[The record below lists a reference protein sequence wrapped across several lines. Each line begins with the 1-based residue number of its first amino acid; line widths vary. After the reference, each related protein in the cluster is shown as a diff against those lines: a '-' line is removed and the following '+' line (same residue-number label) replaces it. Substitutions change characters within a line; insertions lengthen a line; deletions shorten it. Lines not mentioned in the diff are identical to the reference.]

1 MLDFLKKEVSE
12 CAILCGAIKMWITL
26 RIPKMEDGNDFN
38 VSIQEEC
45 INTISDV
52 EDEAYSILDSISN
65 YHHTRGSYIIE
76 VGIRGVTRSIYVD
89 GRQPFGDGFRQVHF
103 ASG

>member
-45 INTISDV
+45 VNTISDV

-76 VGIRGVTRSIYVD
+76 VEVD
-89 GRQPFGDGFRQVHF
+89 GTVERRWLQTPR
-103 ASG
+103 